1 MPGVWVLRPHLQS
14 APAIVALLGR
24 ALKLLATEPT
34 EHTLWVIDEHCASA
48 ADGPVP
54 NTALNLSCS
63 PGL

>member
-1 MPGVWVLRPHLQS
+1 MQS